1 MKRTAREIIEE
12 IEGLMQAWPTAPQ
25 EVWGSLYEEFAEA
38 VARECEN
45 RPWPPE
51 RPIRRNHG
59 TAPPRS

>member
-12 IEGLMQAWPTAPQ
+12 IEGLVHAWPDAPQ
-25 EVWGSLYEEFAEA
+25 EVWDSLREELIEA
-38 VARECEN
+38 AARECEN